1 MKGDIKRIRE
11 TMTSSI
17 FEVFEKMFYIFLEP
31 LDIRYDGYD
40 IQTAI
45 SFKGTTSG
53 HVMILFSK
61 EIARAMFQNM
71 LGVEEDDIARQDMED
86 CSKEAINMVCGN
98 FLRRLYDTQVFNLS
112 MPTFTEYKSENL
124 ELDDDICRMDF
135 NSDNG
140 KIGVMVKI

>member
-1 MKGDIKRIRE
+1 MKGDIKKIRE

-45 SFKGTTSG
+45 SFKGTISG

-71 LGVEEDDIARQDMED
+71 LGVEDDNIARQDMED

-135 NSDNG
+135 DSDNG
-140 KIGVMVKI
+140 KISVMVKI

>member
-1 MKGDIKRIRE
+1 LK
-11 TMTSSI
+11 
-17 FEVFEKMFYIFLEP
+17 
-31 LDIRYDGYD
+31 RYDGYD